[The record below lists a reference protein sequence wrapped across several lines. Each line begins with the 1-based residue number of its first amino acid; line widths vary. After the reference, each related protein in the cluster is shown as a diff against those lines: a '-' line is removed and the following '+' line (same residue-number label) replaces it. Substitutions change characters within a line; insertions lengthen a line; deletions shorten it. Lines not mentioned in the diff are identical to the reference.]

1 MLIKLFIGRYAGKGL
16 WFAQF
21 LNAPEIIEAFGTDI
35 FPTAFNSTVDFDKV
49 RDHVAAA
56 FGCKVVEG

>member
-1 MLIKLFIGRYAGKGL
+1 MLIKLFIRPHDGKDL

-21 LNAPEIIEAFGTDI
+21 IDAPEITEAFGTNI
-35 FPTAFNSTVDFDKV
+35 FPTAFNSTAEFDKV

-56 FGCKVVEG
+56 FDCDVVEG